1 MKKPIFTVTLM
12 KKDSA
17 TDLLGSLSE
26 DELQRIVMLKSGL
39 EDLNLILQEIEDTY
53 NRLAE
58 IGISEY
64 EKKNQK
70 LRLLTLEKYLLDLN
84 EKVNSAMG
92 KPDEKSKLS

>member
-1 MKKPIFTVTLM
+1 M